1 MLAKKHVLVIDDEPK
16 TKMPLRRI
24 LEKQG
29 FRVTWCEDWNA
40 AKQLFAQLLET
51 GVMPDIV
58 LVDMHFFPPYNIL
71 STNPAMEGVL
81 IIKKLFELCAQHAI
95 VPPPIIG
102 FTGRADYLQR
112 QKMIQFGV
120 TDFITADEFK
130 DRTILGRRLMQCIQE
145 TQVSQI
151 LKPPGKA
158 DIHRIEESIVQRAL
172 ALNAND
178 PNKASQMLNWK
189 LSDVIVVKNRLEE
202 KSHVA

>member
-1 MLAKKHVLVIDDEPK
+1 MLVKKHVLVIDDEPK
-16 TKMPLRRI
+16 REIQRI
-24 LEKQG
+24 LENQG

-40 AKQLFAQLLET
+40 AKQLFAQPLET

-58 LVDMHFFPPYNIL
+58 LVDMHFYPPHNIL

-81 IIKKLFELCAQHAI
+81 IIKKLFELCAQYTL

-130 DRTILGRRLMQCIQE
+130 DRTTLGRRLMQCIQE
-145 TQVSQI
+145 AQVSQI

-158 DIHRIEESIVQRAL
+158 DIHRIEENIVQCAL
-172 ALNAND
+172 ELNAND
-178 PNKASQMLNWK
+178 PYKASQMLNWK